1 VRRFARAAW
10 ALAALCLGGA
20 GCGSAAEK
28 SCAQATVM
36 ATCATT
42 PALATCRDGHGNVCL
57 ECAGAGVS
65 PGCIYDPSAP
75 LDGGTAVC
83 VKQCSD
89 CGADCM
95 AMK

>member
-1 VRRFARAAW
+1 LVRGAL
-10 ALAALCLGGA
+10 ALAALWAAAAG
-20 GCGSAAEK
+20 GCGSAEK

-42 PALATCRDGHGNVCL
+42 PALATCHDGHGNVCL

-89 CGADCM
+89 CGADCK